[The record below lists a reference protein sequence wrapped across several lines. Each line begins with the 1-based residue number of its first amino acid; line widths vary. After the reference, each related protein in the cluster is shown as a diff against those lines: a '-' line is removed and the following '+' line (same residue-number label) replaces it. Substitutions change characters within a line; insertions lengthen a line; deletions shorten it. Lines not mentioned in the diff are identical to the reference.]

1 MRNTI
6 LSLTQKQ
13 LSGKTIG
20 EFYDLIGILLH
31 IEGKVKYDCRKI
43 LVSNNIKDLPF
54 ITIFPLYLPELKIVP
69 IFSFVHSIEMFAI
82 IFNFFFFFNK
92 YSSKFSFVNSKS
104 MPSG

>member
-43 LVSNNIKDLPF
+43 LVSN
-54 ITIFPLYLPELKIVP
+54 V
-69 IFSFVHSIEMFAI
+69 SA
-82 IFNFFFFFNK
+82 
-92 YSSKFSFVNSKS
+92 
-104 MPSG
+104 